1 MIFVSN
7 KLHVKLYP
15 LLFYLL
21 LYYTV
26 GEKNIE
32 PPQKQANGEQ
42 SNNLFLLFSI
52 APWKGNQSFLHF
64 W

>member
-26 GEKNIE
+26 GDNNIDA
-32 PPQKQANGEQ
+32 PKKQTNGVQ
-42 SNNLFLLFSI
+42 SNNLFVLFSI
-52 APWKGNQSFLHF
+52 DHWKGRYHL
-64 W
+64 